1 MAPKATLTPIP
12 AFAPVDSPDDEE
24 LDTALAL
31 VLPLALAVAVAVAVA
46 AAPTTIVAILTP
58 AALLTPQA
66 P

>member
-31 VLPLALAVAVAVAVA
+31 VLPLALAVAVAVA